1 MPAVDSEMLPPQM
14 PTYRVGPGNNAG
26 AAANPAAKIGA
37 DMAPPQP
44 LVGGAVNPRVVGAQE
59 VYRDPRDKL
68 LGQKVQNDTT
78 TSGPDPDK
86 LTFKEKMKR
95 FALEAGEGQTPPH
108 KAKASN
114 AQRKLEGLASPLA
127 Q

>member
-1 MPAVDSEMLPPQM
+1 MPTTDPTEMVPPQM
-14 PTYRVGPGNNAG
+14 PHFRAGPDNG
-26 AAANPAAKIGA
+26 AAAAKIGA
-37 DMAPPQP
+37 TVPPPPQP
-44 LVGGAVNPRVVGAQE
+44 LVSAGVNPRVVGAQE

-68 LGQKVQNDTT
+68 LGQKSQNEAAPI
-78 TSGPDPDK
+78 GGADPEK

-95 FALEAGEGQTPPH
+95 FALEAGEAQTPPH

-114 AQRKLEGLASPLA
+114 AQRKLEGLSASPLA

>member
-1 MPAVDSEMLPPQM
+1 MMI
-14 PTYRVGPGNNAG
+14 NAASG
-26 AAANPAAKIGA
+26 T
-37 DMAPPQP
+37 
-44 LVGGAVNPRVVGAQE
+44 NPRVVGAQE

-68 LGQKVQNDTT
+68 LGQKSQNEPGTG
-78 TSGPDPDK
+78 GPDPDK

-108 KAKASN
+108 KAKAST
-114 AQRKLEGLASPLA
+114 AQRKLEGLPLT